1 MLIEEA
7 LESLLKGRV
16 QPKGG
21 KVTYKP
27 YSGTSA
33 RLTVGLIAKNTPEV
47 MVKITG
53 FSSGSGG
60 IKSHFDYISR
70 INDANKDNVEIEN
83 ERGQVFK
90 GKDEVEE
97 AYSSWVDDINSYP
110 KGKRSRDV
118 VNLVLSM
125 PAGTNAEKV
134 KEAVRRFA
142 SNAFGEN
149 HEYVFALHTDEDHPH
164 VHLDVKMRGYNQVK
178 LNPRK
183 ADLQNWREGFAEEL
197 RGLGVSAVASNRRA
211 RGVTKKTI
219 NSVVNQI
226 NEGDKTH
233 KKRVAKTTALQ
244 NKDAVDEIIG
254 ESKGEISRSK
264 PWEKTVQNNLDKVKL
279 EYANVIKELS
289 ATGKKDD
296 LILAAELN
304 SFLGGMPKQAIT
316 QNDELKRKSLEDV
329 QGRRRAKEAEK
340 VKVSNLSR

>member
-1 MLIEEA
+1 VLIEEA

-21 KVTYKP
+21 KITYKP

-33 RLTVGLIAKNTPEV
+33 RLTASLIAKKTPEV

-70 INDANKDNVEIEN
+70 IDDANKDNVEIEN
-83 ERGQVFK
+83 EKGQVFK
-90 GKDEVEE
+90 SKDEVEE
-97 AYSSWVDDINSYP
+97 AYSSWVNDIKSYRE
-110 KGKRSRDV
+110 GKRSRDV

-142 SNAFGEN
+142 SNAFSEN

-164 VHLDVKMRGYNQVK
+164 VHLDIKMRGYNQVK

-244 NKDAVDEIIG
+244 IKDAVDEIIG
-254 ESKGEISRSK
+254 GSKGEISRSK
-264 PWEKTVQNNLDKVKL
+264 PWEKTVQNNLDKVK
-279 EYANVIKELS
+279 EQYANVIKELS
-289 ATGKKDD
+289 ATGKKEDQV
-296 LILAAELN
+296 LAKELN
-304 SFLGGMPKQAIT
+304 SFLSEIPKQANT
-316 QNDELKRKSLEDV
+316 QNDELKRKALEDI
-329 QGRRRAKEAEK
+329 QGGKQVREAEK
-340 VKVSNLSR
+340 AKDLNLSR